1 MSERPDRLESLDT
14 PDTPVSSL
22 TQTFRFCRREFVL
35 HRDQVLVRTAGWD
48 EASEYSVSLES
59 LAPRPYRVA
68 NGPRWLGGLAAFSLL
83 VALAA
88 PLALGAGQIAAAL
101 SLVGALAFLCLG
113 GAYYLSFRSWVV
125 LPGTEMD
132 LLFFASQPAPESVG
146 AFVEAVLEQREDL
159 LSERDG
165 GDADQTMVDDLERL
179 SWLGEQGF
187 LTEDEIEVL
196 KERLTGLG
204 ADGFPSRGEG
214 PVN

>member
-1 MSERPDRLESLDT
+1 
-14 PDTPVSSL
+14 
-22 TQTFRFCRREFVL
+22 
-35 HRDQVLVRTAGWD
+35 
-48 EASEYSVSLES
+48 
-59 LAPRPYRVA
+59 
-68 NGPRWLGGLAAFSLL
+68 
-83 VALAA
+83 
-88 PLALGAGQIAAAL
+88 
-101 SLVGALAFLCLG
+101 
-113 GAYYLSFRSWVV
+113 VV

>member
-1 MSERPDRLESLDT
+1 MIDSPTS
-14 PDTPVSSL
+14 PVSSL
-22 TQTFRFCRREFVL
+22 TQTFRLCRREFVL
-35 HRDQVLVRTAGWD
+35 HEDQVVVRTAGWD
-48 EASEYSVSLES
+48 EASEYAVSLES

-83 VALAA
+83 VALVA
-88 PLALGAGQIAAAL
+88 PLALGSGQIVAAL

-132 LLFFASQPAPESVG
+132 LLFFASRPAPESVG
-146 AFVEAVLEQREDL
+146 AFVEAILQQRETL
-159 LSERDG
+159 LAERSG
-165 GDADQTMVDDLERL
+165 THGDSDQTMVDDLERL

-196 KERLTGLG
+196 KERLTGLD
-204 ADGFPSRGEG
+204 ADGFPSRGDG